1 MARQTRAQVQAA
13 MATGQLTLDRWDARR
28 TDDGKVSVIDVI
40 ADVRAVGHDYAA
52 QLYRRLL
59 SEERVPP
66 CEVRLLP
73 PRHVSAESSNTQRR
87 SGGFSGAAQPTPV
100 ATAAEMVEIVWQ
112 LPGTAEFRRN
122 CAQTVV
128 RYLGGDETLV
138 DEIRRNRAAQERL
151 ARDNPTHTAR
161 VFGEAVEAEAAGS
174 APDAAER
181 AEKRR
186 RMRAETDQLEI
197 QNLHACAAALANIGE
212 SMDDAMLWSYR
223 DRLSNLMRGG
233 ENVEQQDTIDAGR
246 YLEHTRG
253 MAAGLVAK
261 LRILFGVIAARR
273 LRERDGLPR
282 DAPLPKARKRCNG
295 SDVDVTIYKVPQDLG
310 VLDAAY
316 EELLG
321 SGQFAAA
328 TANSRGRRAA

>member
-1 MARQTRAQVQAA
+1 MTRQVRVRVQAA
-13 MATGQLTLDRWDARR
+13 LAAGQLTLDQWDVRR
-28 TDDGKVSVIDVI
+28 TEDNKVSVVDVI

-59 SEERVPP
+59 SEERVPQ
-66 CEVRLLP
+66 CEVRRLP
-73 PRHVSAESSNTQRR
+73 PRAHSMASAENTLQRIGR
-87 SGGFSGAAQPTPV
+87 GGARAAQETPV

-138 DEIRRNRAAQERL
+138 DEIRRNRTAQEEL
-151 ARDNPTHTAR
+151 ARSNPAHPAR
-161 VFGEAVEAEAAGS
+161 VFGEAVEAGS
-174 APDAAER
+174 STDTVADR

>member
-1 MARQTRAQVQAA
+1 M
-13 MATGQLTLDRWDARR
+13 
-28 TDDGKVSVIDVI
+28 
-40 ADVRAVGHDYAA
+40 
-52 QLYRRLL
+52 
-59 SEERVPP
+59 
-66 CEVRLLP
+66 
-73 PRHVSAESSNTQRR
+73 
-87 SGGFSGAAQPTPV
+87 

-122 CAQTVV
+122 CAQTIF
-128 RYLGGDETLV
+128 RALGGDEKLV
-138 DEIRRNRAAQERL
+138 DEIHRNRAAQEEL
-151 ARDNPTHTAR
+151 ARSNPAHPAR
-161 VFGEAVEAEAAGS
+161 VFGEAVEAGGSTDTAA
-174 APDAAER
+174 DR

-197 QNLHACAAALANIGE
+197 QNLNACATALANIGE
-212 SMDDAMLWSYR
+212 SMDDAMRWSYR
-223 DRLSNLMRGG
+223 DRVSNLMRGG
-233 ENVEQQDTIDAGR
+233 ENAEQQDTIDAGR

-253 MAAGLVAK
+253 MAASLVAK

-321 SGQFAAA
+321 SGQFEAA